1 MFDIMYEQT
10 YTMQWKYLVALLDM
24 FNPNIGQLP
33 EDHIID
39 EMIEAEYILYNRE
52 QKAFHLSSNY
62 RMLVE
67 SFLGTNT
74 VVNIEAPSVSKMS
87 SSLSLY
93 YLNNQRHMIVLIH
106 KDNVNEEDGIVE
118 IAISNKNSS
127 PTILLEKLGC
137 GLGKDAVN
145 MPAES
150 FDPDNLPRMY
160 KNDYEAAL
168 KNSSLFRVTLYDQN
182 DDASDGVL
190 AVFAAFP
197 ANDSSIWMTAMR
209 QKFSKKKKPVVVQ
222 KLSMKDYQEQLV
234 NFFKLFEKGIWQ

>member
-10 YTMQWKYLVALLDM
+10 YTMKWKYLAALLDM

-33 EDHIID
+33 EDDIID

-52 QKAFHLSSNY
+52 QKVFRLSSNY
-62 RMLVE
+62 RILVE

-74 VVNIEAPSVSKMS
+74 AVNIEAPSVSKMN

-93 YLNNQRHMIVLIH
+93 YLNNYRHMIVLIH
-106 KDNVNEEDGIVE
+106 KENVNEEDGIVE

-127 PTILLEKLGC
+127 ATILLEKLGC
-137 GLGKDAVN
+137 EFGKDVIN
-145 MPAES
+145 VPTES
-150 FDPDNLPRMY
+150 FDPDNLPIMY
-160 KNDYEAAL
+160 KNDYELAL
-168 KNSSLFRVTLYDQN
+168 KSSSLFRVTLYEQN
-182 DDASDGVL
+182 HDASDGVI

-209 QKFSKKKKPVVVQ
+209 QKFTKKEKPVVVQ
-222 KLSMKDYQEQLV
+222 KLSKKDYQEQLI
-234 NFFKLFEKGIWQ
+234 NFFKLFEKEIWK